1 MRIRDYLAVLAV
13 LAVIT
18 AAMVALR
25 SFIGLA
31 TVGLIYLLTV
41 FIAAIRW
48 GRGPSLTAALVA
60 FLAQN
65 FFFTV
70 PYHTFVVASS
80 EDVISLIAFL
90 FVAAMTSRLVGRLKD
105 QMAQRLRLQQEAAQ
119 AEVLRRTDEL
129 KSQLL
134 SAVSHDLRTPLTTIR
149 MAATALQHDGAEW
162 SDDARGEMLEMIDAE
177 AARLSRLVGN
187 LLDLSR
193 IEAGVLRPAKE
204 LCNLQEVATKA
215 TDTLRDRLRDHQVRM
230 AFPPDL
236 SLVPLDFTQIEDVFV
251 NLLDNSVRHAP
262 EGSTITVTARAQGDQ
277 VVVQIDNQGPAVPV
291 EAAGQIFDRF
301 YAAQGQRRG
310 TGLGLAICKG
320 LVEAHGGR
328 IWVERPGEPGARF
341 AFSLPLDASST
352 AVGEHPPAN
361 LESL

>member
-1 MRIRDYLAVLAV
+1 MRIRDYVAALAALV
-13 LAVIT
+13 VIT
-18 AAMVALR
+18 GVMVALR
-25 SFIGLA
+25 PLIGLA
-31 TVGLIYLLTV
+31 TVALIYLLTV
-41 FIAAIRW
+41 FVAAIWW
-48 GRGPSLTAALVA
+48 GRGPSLMAALVA

-70 PYHTFVVASS
+70 PYHTFVVAAT

-90 FVAAMTSRLVGRLKD
+90 FVAAMTSRLVARFKD
-105 QMAQRLRLQQEAAQ
+105 QMAERLRLQQEAAR

-162 SDDARGEMLEMIDAE
+162 SEDARGEMLEMIDAE

-193 IEAGVLRPAKE
+193 IEAGALKPAKE

-215 TDTLRDRLRDHQVRM
+215 TDTLRDRLRDHDIRVE
-230 AFPPDL
+230 FPPNL
-236 SLVPLDFTQIEDVFV
+236 PLVPLDFTQIEDVFV

-262 EGSTITVTARAQGDQ
+262 EGSVITVTARHQRDE
-277 VVVQIDNQGPAVPV
+277 VVVQVENQGPAVPV

-301 YAAQGQRRG
+301 YAAHGQRRG

-320 LVEAHGGR
+320 LIEAHGGR

-341 AFSLPLDASST
+341 AFSLSLDASST
-352 AVGEHPPAN
+352 AVGEQPPAN